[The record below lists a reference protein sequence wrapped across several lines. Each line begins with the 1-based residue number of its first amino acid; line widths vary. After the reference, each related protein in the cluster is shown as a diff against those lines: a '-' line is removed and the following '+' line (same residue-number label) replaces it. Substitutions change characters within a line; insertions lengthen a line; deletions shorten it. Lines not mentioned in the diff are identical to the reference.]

1 MISLVRRAGAGVH
14 PNPVNRRA
22 CRVPNGDVT
31 TLRAGVLV
39 EGNSDRVAL
48 HNLAE
53 RRGRDLGLEGIEF
66 VTWAGSPTRGHSRRD
81 TGRTGSASA
90 VPVRSAS
97 CAELAGPLPTVDQ
110 A

>member
-1 MISLVRRAGAGVH
+1 M
-14 PNPVNRRA
+14 
-22 CRVPNGDVT
+22 T
-31 TLRAGVLV
+31 TLRAVVLV

-90 VPVRSAS
+90 VPVRLPAAQSWPGHS
-97 CAELAGPLPTVDQ
+97 PTVDQ